1 MKRKAQ
7 RGHTLI
13 EAMFAAFLALVCALI
28 FSATVPVANLT
39 RGKAENL
46 NQATSLAQ
54 KTLESIRGGKYPNA
68 SVSQL
73 FADGKIQ
80 STTAVNLGSLP
91 GVGTAGEMAH
101 EFTTVDVADVDSP
114 GSVLPGGRGFIVS
127 EQVNLDMRRITV
139 IVAWQE
145 RSQWKSIRL
154 MTLVANL

>member
-1 MKRKAQ
+1 MNRRSQ

-39 RGKAENL
+39 RGKAESL
-46 NQATSLAQ
+46 NQATSLGQ
-54 KTLESIRGGKYPNA
+54 KTVESIRSGKYPNCSA
-68 SVSQL
+68 AQL

-80 STTAVNLGSLP
+80 SMTQVNLGTLP
-91 GVGTAGEMAH
+91 GVGTAGEMAY
-101 EFTTVDVADVDSP
+101 EFTTVESAEIDSP
-114 GSVLPGGRGFIVS
+114 GSVLPAGRGFIKT

-139 IVAWQE
+139 IIAWQE

-154 MTLVANL
+154 MTLIANL